1 MKSFFYFMAILIAIN
16 TNQVFAAEAG
26 MPQLDP
32 KYWSSQIFWLVLTF
46 AILYLVTWKIFLPKI
61 TYSVENRK
69 SRIVNDLNEA
79 QKLKES
85 AEKKLMEYNKII
97 QQAKKDAKKF
107 AEDSKK
113 KLDKDIE
120 IKKQKFNQEI
130 DKELIAVEKEIAE
143 LKKNSIS
150 NINKISVEISE
161 EVIKQIIGT
170 DVNKSSVSAIVSNIS
185 KGKTENYL

>member
-16 TNQVFAAEAG
+16 KNQVFAAEAG

-46 AILYLVTWKIFLPKI
+46 AILYLVIWKIFLPKI

-79 QKLKES
+79 QKLKEN
-85 AEKKLMEYNKII
+85 AEKKLLEYNKII

-130 DKELIAVEKEIAE
+130 EKELIAVEKEISE

-170 DVNKSSVSAIVSNIS
+170 DVNKSNVSAIVSNIS

>member
-46 AILYLVTWKIFLPKI
+46 AILYLVIWKIFLPKI

-79 QKLKES
+79 QKLKEN
-85 AEKKLMEYNKII
+85 AEKKLLEYNKII
-97 QQAKKDAKKF
+97 QQAKKDEKKF
-107 AEDSKK
+107 AEYSKK

-130 DKELIAVEKEIAE
+130 EKELIAVEKEISE

-170 DVNKSSVSAIVSNIS
+170 DVNKSNVSAIVSNIS